1 MRTTAIRPSIRKCAS
16 VSSAR
21 SSSGS
26 RRCPRARHLGGYASL
41 YTITDDWHPIVG
53 PEPGLEGY
61 YAFFG
66 GSGHGFKLGPP
77 IGEALADVICG
88 EAADIDISP
97 FRPGRFI
104 DGEPL
109 TSAWGEGNRG

>member
-1 MRTTAIRPSIRKCAS
+1 M
-16 VSSAR
+16 
-21 SSSGS
+21 
-26 RRCPRARHLGGYASL
+26 
-41 YTITDDWHPIVG
+41 G

-77 IGEALADVICG
+77 IGEALADVLCG
-88 EAADIDISP
+88 ETPDIDLSP
-97 FRPGRFI
+97 FRPARFI